1 LETEAARASTVPM
14 LAFAKRALSLTTCAA
29 RYWNSDS
36 ASTTGAALAF
46 FCAFSLAPLLV
57 ILLTTAG
64 WIIGATAAY
73 SEMTLQLNALFG
85 PVTAKILLTAVKS
98 SQQAQGLL
106 ATIVSVIT
114 LMISATTVL
123 AALESALEQI
133 WRSESPALT
142 GLRGWLRARFL
153 SLGFI
158 LTLGFLLLVS
168 LTIST
173 GLASVRTRFAA
184 HNTALVGVVVV
195 LDILLS
201 LLLVSGL
208 FALIF
213 RYMPARRLA
222 WRVVAVGGLLT
233 AVLFDV
239 GRWAIGLYLA
249 HSTQP
254 SAFGAA
260 ASFAALLLWLYYTAQ
275 IFLFGAEFTA
285 CLGGLRD
292 EKREDQGR
300 PSPAVSVR

>member
-1 LETEAARASTVPM
+1 M
-14 LAFAKRALSLTTCAA
+14 LAFGKRALSLTTCAA
-29 RYWNSDS
+29 RYWSWDN

-57 ILLTTAG
+57 ILLTIAG
-64 WIIGATAAY
+64 WIVGATAAY
-73 SEMTLQLNALFG
+73 SGMSLQLNALFG
-85 PVTAKILLTAVKS
+85 PATAKILLGAVKS
-98 SQQAQGLL
+98 AQQAQGLL
-106 ATIVSVIT
+106 ATIVSIAT

-123 AALESALEQI
+123 AALEAALEQI
-133 WRSESPALT
+133 WRSGSLAST

-153 SLGFI
+153 SFGFI

-173 GLASVRTRFAA
+173 GLSSVRARFAVQ
-184 HNTALVGVVVV
+184 NTALVGVIGA
-195 LDILLS
+195 LDVILS
-201 LLLVSGL
+201 LMLVSAL

-213 RYMPARRLA
+213 RYMPTRRLG
-222 WRVVAVGGLLT
+222 WKSVAMGGLLT
-233 AVLFDV
+233 AVLFDL

-292 EKREDQGR
+292 EDREGSGR
-300 PSPAVSVR
+300 PGQITRTSKKSQDGLACGQ